1 MGNVDQA
8 AIKHSA
14 LVWSK
19 PRNILTAIQYASI
32 SIRFNATFIYS
43 KRLRLSYFLPEV
55 YSLVL
60 SFQVMSISI
69 CLFLVTEY
77 LIQSRVHICLVSE
90 YLSYSLSYL
99 SQKNTKMIVKNRI
112 STLYI
117 FYIGFSL
124 FSIKQ
129 TKEIIVTNGHQ
140 PPAMSLSY

>member
-19 PRNILTAIQYASI
+19 PRNILTGIQYASI